1 MTRLTRCLFQ
11 YIVLA
16 TDLDIGKTNWGAAQ
30 ANGSRS
36 IYVWESSA
44 DGVSWSRERL
54 VELMPPTAGYVSF
67 NPTRKERHPSH

>member
-1 MTRLTRCLFQ
+1 MLPDPQ

-36 IYVWESSA
+36 IYVWKSSA
-44 DGVSWSRERL
+44 DGVSWSRESL
-54 VELMPPTAGYVSF
+54 VELMPPTAGYVS
-67 NPTRKERHPSH
+67 SSSISI